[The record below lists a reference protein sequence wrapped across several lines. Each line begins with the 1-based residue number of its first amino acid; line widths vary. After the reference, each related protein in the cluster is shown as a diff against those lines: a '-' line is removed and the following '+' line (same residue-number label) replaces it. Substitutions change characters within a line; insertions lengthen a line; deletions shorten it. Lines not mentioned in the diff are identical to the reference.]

1 MKKTFFIMAAVAA
14 MACSCDKNADCL
26 PCQENQENQETAT
39 LNVSLGFDEEP
50 QTRAVTAYTTAQD
63 YEKAVNSV
71 QILVF
76 DASGKINMY
85 KDAGTAVSDIQLSTT
100 AGQKTVWAV
109 VNGPDLSAVATL
121 SALQAK
127 AVDLADNSL
136 TKTEG
141 FVMAGSTSC
150 TVSATG
156 GTAAVTV
163 SRLVS
168 RVALQKVTNS
178 LPSGYGA
185 LKIDNVTLINVVGNQ
200 NLAGNASI
208 STWYNKMGRK
218 DGATAATQIIDGSTN
233 AASCPTL
240 TFAAPGASVA
250 NGAAHAPSTPHLF
263 YCFPNSTSTD
273 KTGFESTFTARK
285 TRLVVAATINST
297 KYYYPVV
304 INTPE
309 RNKAYT
315 VELTITGLGSTDPDQ
330 PVSKGAITAA
340 VTVQG
345 WQSGATYEET
355 I

>member
-1 MKKTFFIMAAVAA
+1 MKKTFSILALAAAVL
-14 MACSCDKNADCL
+14 CSCDKNADCV
-26 PCQENQENQETAT
+26 PCQKAEENQEPAT
-39 LNVSLGFDEEP
+39 LSVSLGFDDP

-85 KDAGTAVSDIQLSTT
+85 KDAGTTVSDIQLSTT

-109 VNGPDLSAVATL
+109 VNGPDLSTVATL

-208 STWYNKMGRK
+208 ATWYNKMGRK
-218 DGATAATQIIDGSTN
+218 DGGAQADIIDGSTN
-233 AASCPTL
+233 KASCPSL
-240 TFAAPGASVA
+240 TFVAPAATVN
-250 NGAAHAPSTPHLF
+250 NGAAHTPATPHLF
-263 YCFPNSTSTD
+263 YCYPNATSAD
-273 KTGFESTFTARK
+273 ANGWVSSFTARK
-285 TRLVVAATINST
+285 TRLVVAATISGT
-297 KYYYPVV
+297 KYYYPVT

-330 PVSKGAITAA
+330 PVSKGAITAS

-345 WQSGATYEET
+345 WQTGATYEET